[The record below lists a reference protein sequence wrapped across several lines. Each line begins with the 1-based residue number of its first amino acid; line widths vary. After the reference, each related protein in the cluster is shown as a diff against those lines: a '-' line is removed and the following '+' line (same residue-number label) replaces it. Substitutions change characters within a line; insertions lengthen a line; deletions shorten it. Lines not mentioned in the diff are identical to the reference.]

1 MDNEKY
7 IRRCIEIA
15 RRGEYFVAPNPM
27 VGAVLV
33 QEGLPVTGYGLQER
47 IIAEGWHEKYGEGH
61 AEVNCFRNYER
72 LIANS
77 QQPTADLKDC
87 TLFVSL
93 EPCSHY
99 GKTPPCAKLII
110 EKGVGR
116 VVVGML
122 DPNPLVAGKG
132 VAMLREA
139 GIEVVVGVLESE
151 CRELNKRFLCLHEK
165 HRPYV
170 ILKWA
175 QTGDGFLDRNRQY
188 SAVSIQHS
196 DHLNGALAIST
207 PETKKLVHKMRA
219 ENMAIMVGTRT
230 VLLDNPRLLNTH
242 WEGRNPVRVTL
253 DRHHVI
259 PSDARIFCE
268 GAETI
273 VYRDRTD
280 WPFVLADLASRNIHS
295 ILVEGGTTLLNHI
308 LSTGIWDEIHIEVA
322 PELTI
327 GDGVPAPKIELPDSM
342 CIVLGSTREV
352 SWLQPLNACEAMTVV
367 PSATVYSPAY
377 SSGRRTNTLLL
388 STGLVIVVVPPNGVL
403 SLRVV
408 TLSGKVSECR
418 LGQL

>member
-1 MDNEKY
+1 MEYANY
-7 IRRCIEIA
+7 IAHCIEIA

-33 QEGLPVTGYGLQER
+33 DENGTIL
-47 IIAEGWHEKYGEGH
+47 AEGWHEKYGEGH
-61 AEVNCFRNYER
+61 AEVNCFRHLETSKYR
-72 LIANS
+72 
-77 QQPTADLKDC
+77 DLEMSKC

-132 VAMLREA
+132 VQMLREA
-139 GIEVVVGVLESE
+139 GIEVIVGVMEKE

-175 QTGDGFLDRNRQY
+175 QTADGFVDIKRTGGSPLK
-188 SAVSIQHS
+188 
-196 DHLNGALAIST
+196 IST
-207 PETKKLVHKMRA
+207 PKTKEIVHRMRA
-219 ENMAIMVGTRT
+219 ENMAIMVGTNT

-242 WEGRNPVRVTL
+242 WQGRNPIRVTI
-253 DRHHVI
+253 DRHGRI
-259 PSDARIFCE
+259 PADARIFSDD
-268 GAETI
+268 AETI

-280 WPFVLADLASRNIHS
+280 WPFITEDLAKRNIHS

-308 LSTGIWDEIHIEVA
+308 LETGIWDEIHVEVA

-327 GDGVPAPKIELPDSM
+327 GSGVQAPQITLPD
-342 CIVLGSTREV
+342 TFEEV
-352 SWLQPLNACEAMTVV
+352 D
-367 PSATVYSPAY
+367 
-377 SSGRRTNTLLL
+377 GH
-388 STGLVIVVVPPNGVL
+388 
-403 SLRVV
+403 
-408 TLSGKVSECR
+408 R
-418 LGQL
+418 LYTIKK

>member
-1 MDNEKY
+1 MEYANY
-7 IRRCIEIA
+7 IAHCIEIA

-33 QEGLPVTGYGLQER
+33 RNSDESIL
-47 IIAEGWHEKYGEGH
+47 AEGWHQQYGEAH
-61 AEVNCFRNYER
+61 AEVNCFNQFAF
-72 LIANS
+72 IH
-77 QQPTADLKDC
+77 QPSEISLRDC

-132 VAMLREA
+132 VQMLREA
-139 GIEVVVGVLESE
+139 GIEVVVGVLEDQ

-175 QTGDGFLDRNRQY
+175 QTADGYVDKRR
-188 SAVSIQHS
+188 VSGERLAES
-196 DHLNGALAIST
+196 GEHLNGALAIST

-219 ENMAIMVGTRT
+219 ENMAIMVGTNT
-230 VLLDNPRLLNTH
+230 VLLDNPRLINTH
-242 WEGRNPVRVTL
+242 WEGRNPIRVTL
-253 DRHHVI
+253 DRKNI
-259 PSDARIFCE
+259 LPMESRIFSHE
-268 GAETI
+268 AETI

-280 WPFVLADLASRNIHS
+280 WPFIVSDLAKRNIHS
-295 ILVEGGTTLLNHI
+295 ILVEGGPTLLAHI
-308 LSTGIWDEIHIEVA
+308 LQSGLWDEIHVEVA

-327 GDGVPAPKIELPDSM
+327 GDGVPAPT
-342 CIVLGSTREV
+342 IVLPTDYE
-352 SWLQPLNACEAMTVV
+352 
-367 PSATVYSPAY
+367 
-377 SSGRRTNTLLL
+377 
-388 STGLVIVVVPPNGVL
+388 IVDGH
-403 SLRVV
+403 
-408 TLSGKVSECR
+408 R
-418 LGQL
+418 LYTIKNRN